1 MTNVAEKKWK
11 QVPGYEGIYS
21 VSSCG
26 VLRMDRKCKK
36 WGSVERIGSPN
47 ADGYMRVSMTKDGK
61 RKKWFMHRI
70 VALAFI
76 GLNPEGLE
84 VNHRDGNKTNNHVSN
99 LEYVTH
105 KNNMKHAAETKLW
118 NPSQGS
124 GYDSP
129 ASKVNPEIFKKA
141 MNMKGKMTAREASCQ
156 LPIGRETVR
165 KMWKGEHN
173 FV

>member
-11 QVPGYEGIYS
+11 QVPGYEDIYS

-36 WGSVERIGSPN
+36 WGSVERTGSPN
-47 ADGYMRVSMTKDGK
+47 ADGYLRVSMTKDGK
-61 RKKWFMHRI
+61 RQKWFMHRI

-76 GLNPEGLE
+76 GLNPKGLE
-84 VNHRDGNKTNNHVSN
+84 VNHRDGNKTNNHASN

-105 KNNMKHAAETKLW
+105 KNNMKHAVETKLW
-118 NPSQGS
+118 NPNQGD
-124 GYDSP
+124 GFDSP
-129 ASKVNPEIFKKA
+129 TSKMTREKLSAVIGLKGQTSANKASKITGVHRNTISKIW
-141 MNMKGKMTAREASCQ
+141 R
-156 LPIGRETVR
+156 
-165 KMWKGEHN
+165 GESN